1 MNTTFRSWA
10 KNNVMVNTNKGPGV
24 LLALL
29 SNMNWKD
36 PNKFEVR
43 ILETGKKHWLKREE
57 ILSAKDGR
65 SSEETIRQYM
75 DKIR

>member
-1 MNTTFRSWA
+1 MNTTFRSRA
-10 KNNVMVNTNKGPGV
+10 KNNVMVNTSRGPGV

-29 SNMNWKD
+29 SNRNWND

-43 ILETGKKHWLKREE
+43 ILETGKRHWLKREE

>member
-1 MNTTFRSWA
+1 MNTTFRSRA
-10 KNNVMVNTNKGPGV
+10 KNNVMVNTSKGPGV

-29 SNMNWKD
+29 SNRNWND

-43 ILETGKKHWLKREE
+43 ILETGKRHWLKREE

>member
-1 MNTTFRSWA
+1 MNTTFKSRA
-10 KNNVMVNTNKGPGV
+10 KNNVMVNTSRGPGV

-29 SNMNWKD
+29 SNRNWND

-43 ILETGKKHWLKREE
+43 ILETGKRHWLKREE